1 MACVLLLGVAQQ
13 AKAFRVSVNY
23 EDIPE
28 CDNHSNGDLIIFN
41 HELGEGP
48 AFPQEES
55 IIASTDSSNTI
66 DVCQYDESNLK
77 LDVDITNNSGFS
89 WTNVFFVA
97 DPGIFISNADG
108 LINSGLAFRIDAT
121 GDNQPLLSESIA
133 ANGIFEPGE
142 RWDFIVQD
150 WSGSVPINF
159 SSLGVGSSSDINATS
174 EASIVADLL
183 PIPEPATLLLFG
195 TGLIGVGIGQTLS
208 RVKYGPEGVF
218 VFGPVPGTQMKWIVF
233 YNQYHR
239 YLAVTQFQQKG
250 LRPRIELTQDEW

>member
-195 TGLIGVGIGQTLS
+195 TGLIGVGTRWWTTNPDAFQG
-208 RVKYGPEGVF
+208 GVW
-218 VFGPVPGTQMKWIVF
+218 PGGRFCFRASTG
-233 YNQYHR
+233 N
-239 YLAVTQFQQKG
+239 A
-250 LRPRIELTQDEW
+250 DEMDSIL